1 MLRQRPIIIEIY
13 RRFNR
18 TLNIMASS
26 FVPIFYMVQDHLRS
40 AFFKCKPTIFLHKY
54 DILASNFVGQRPG
67 STDTRVHT
75 EKHQFIQ

>member
-54 DILASNFVGQRPG
+54 RDYRKSDITIPWDKNTLKY
-67 STDTRVHT
+67 TT
-75 EKHQFIQ
+75 EKK